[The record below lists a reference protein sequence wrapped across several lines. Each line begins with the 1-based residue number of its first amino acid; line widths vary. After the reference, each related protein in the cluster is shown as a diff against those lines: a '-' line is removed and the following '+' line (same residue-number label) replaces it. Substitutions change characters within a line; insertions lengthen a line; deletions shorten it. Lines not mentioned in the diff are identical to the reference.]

1 MKNKHTFIQFDY
13 GYYSE
18 EHEWILNNSLS
29 GILLKTSKITYSL
42 LVENICKKIV
52 IDETSRK
59 VKLSYILCTSQRE
72 TSIVDDDDF
81 LGYLMVVN
89 AKGIRP
95 ALHVEVVN
103 KESERVEQISR
114 VEGRSSVGVNYEEL
128 NAFDV
133 DNGGVVTI
141 FGGEIVGEEAMENA
155 VIDNRE
161 HVDSRMDSEEDNGV
175 DGRIEYYE
183 LSCAEHSRQTSAYAT
198 EYSASAAGSKFSDIH
213 LSTREERPEFD
224 DLCKYNGEYGVP
236 TNCFCGKHLDLEERI
251 IDNQKKTFLK
261 CPMSGQDHIDK
272 CNRGAIHQFCAE
284 IEKLKDRLDKKD
296 VEIVQL
302 MDALGKK

>member
-1 MKNKHTFIQFDY
+1 
-13 GYYSE
+13 
-18 EHEWILNNSLS
+18 
-29 GILLKTSKITYSL
+29 
-42 LVENICKKIV
+42 
-52 IDETSRK
+52 
-59 VKLSYILCTSQRE
+59 
-72 TSIVDDDDF
+72 
-81 LGYLMVVN
+81 MVVN

-141 FGGEIVGEEAMENA
+141 FGGEIVGGNGVNDEPIIEETNCVEEAMENADSRIFEEANSVEEAMENA

-183 LSCAEHSRQTSAYAT
+183 LSCAGERSHSSQKVRVLRNGKMGRGLKYIKNLFLRRQCKIWLTKLQIS
-198 EYSASAAGSKFSDIH
+198 IV
-213 LSTREERPEFD
+213 LRP
-224 DLCKYNGEYGVP
+224 
-236 TNCFCGKHLDLEERI
+236 
-251 IDNQKKTFLK
+251 
-261 CPMSGQDHIDK
+261 
-272 CNRGAIHQFCAE
+272 
-284 IEKLKDRLDKKD
+284 
-296 VEIVQL
+296 QL
-302 MDALGKK
+302 